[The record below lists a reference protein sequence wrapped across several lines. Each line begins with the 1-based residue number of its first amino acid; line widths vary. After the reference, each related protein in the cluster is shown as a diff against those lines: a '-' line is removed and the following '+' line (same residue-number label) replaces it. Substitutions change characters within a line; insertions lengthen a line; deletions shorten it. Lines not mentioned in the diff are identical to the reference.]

1 MSTYFSKEV
10 WNECIQKKD
19 WNSVLITD
27 YLDEK
32 VAVFEA
38 LTDEVMNEVT
48 PMKTFT
54 DKSNHKF
61 GISNEIKKI

>member
-19 WNSVLITD
+19 WNSFLITD
-27 YLDEK
+27 DLDEK
-32 VAVFEA
+32 VAVFKALMDEA
-38 LTDEVMNEVT
+38 MNEVT

-54 DKSNHKF
+54 VKSNHITSLEYQMK
-61 GISNEIKKI
+61 